1 MRLFFNSN
9 SIFLLLG
16 RFFSI
21 KSGEDVLF
29 PILARLVISMSTS
42 QYFGYFLLL

>member
-1 MRLFFNSN
+1 MRLF
-9 SIFLLLG
+9 SIQTQFFYCWG
-16 RFFSI
+16 VFSI